1 MTITTTSTSPAV
13 GVFDEPEGLAA
24 RGTLIVLGG
33 RGETP
38 AVYERF
44 GTRISRDA
52 YKLRV
57 LGDATADTDAV
68 RAAALELLADAEL
81 PSPKILVGSDAGAS
95 LALEIAATAAEGIDG
110 VVLAGLP
117 AGSSTADDQIEART
131 ACPNHQKVLRRE
143 VGDAALDRTLPAE
156 LLAVAASAV
165 TAPVLAIHG
174 EADAVSPLADATA
187 VYAQLSSLEFFTVNA
202 GRHDILN
209 DVSHRSVASTVT
221 LFLERLK
228 VNGDAGVPI
237 IRRAAVDSS
246 AQA

>member
-1 MTITTTSTSPAV
+1 MAATTV
-13 GVFDEPEGLAA
+13 GSFDEPEGLAA
-24 RGTLIVLGG
+24 RGTLVLLGG

-95 LALEIAATAAEGIDG
+95 LALEIAATAAGNIDG

-117 AGSSTADDQIEART
+117 AGSASAADDQIEART

-143 VGDAALDRTLPAE
+143 VGDSALDRTLPAE

-165 TAPVLAIHG
+165 TVPVLAVHG
-174 EADAVSPLADATA
+174 EADAISPLADAST
-187 VYAQLSSLEFFTVNA
+187 VYTQLPHVEFFTVNA

-209 DVSHRSVASTVT
+209 DVSHRSVAATVT

-228 VNGDAGVPI
+228 VNGDMSLPI
-237 IRRAAVDSS
+237 IRKAALDAP

>member
-1 MTITTTSTSPAV
+1 MGS
-13 GVFDEPEGLAA
+13 FDEPEGVAA

-68 RAAALELLADAEL
+68 RAAALEILADSEL

-95 LALEIAATAAEGIDG
+95 LALEIAATAGDGLDG

-117 AGSSTADDQIEART
+117 AGSASAAADQIEART

-143 VGDAALDRTLPAE
+143 VGDSALDRTLPAE

-174 EADAVSPLADATA
+174 EADAVSPLADASA
-187 VYAQLSSLEFFTVNA
+187 VYAQLPHFELFTVTA

-209 DVSHRSVASTVT
+209 DVSHRSVAATVT

-228 VNGDAGVPI
+228 VNGDANLPI
-237 IRRAAVDSS
+237 IRRANA
-246 AQA
+246 

>member
-1 MTITTTSTSPAV
+1 MTIETTAPRTDIGSW
-13 GVFDEPEGLAA
+13 DEPEGIAA

-68 RAAALELLADAEL
+68 RAAALELLADDAL
-81 PSPKILVGSDAGAS
+81 PAPKFLVGSDAGAS
-95 LALEIAATAAEGIDG
+95 LALEIAATAAAGIDG
-110 VVLAGLP
+110 VILAGVP
-117 AGSSTADDQIEART
+117 TGTASAAGDQIEART

-143 VGDAALDRTLPAE
+143 VGDSALDRTLPAE

-165 TAPVLAIHG
+165 TVPVLAIHG

-187 VYAQLSSLEFFTVNA
+187 VYEQLPDLELFTVTA

-209 DVSHRSVASTVT
+209 DVSHRSVAATVT

-228 VNGDAGVPI
+228 VNGDAALPI
-237 IRRAAVDSS
+237 IRRV
-246 AQA
+246 QA